1 MLYLSVLNLTK
12 SYKMSGYILTF
23 GHYSSPNAFAYE
35 QEKLTDTAAQQKNDS
50 FWIYTANGCTTFR
63 MD

>member
-1 MLYLSVLNLTK
+1 
-12 SYKMSGYILTF
+12 MSGYILTF